1 MMTGK
6 PATAGATL
14 EAVMSK
20 HAAKNR
26 SELTELS
33 EQQLN
38 NVAGGTKSVDKAS
51 AKLFQA
57 CATGEHIKTAT
68 VAF

>member
-1 MMTGK
+1 MTGK

-20 HAAKNR
+20 HAVNDR
-26 SELTELS
+26 SEMTELS
-33 EQQLN
+33 EQLD

-57 CATGEHIKTAT
+57 CATGEHIKTASL
-68 VAF
+68 AY

>member
-1 MMTGK
+1 
-6 PATAGATL
+6 
-14 EAVMSK
+14 MSK
-20 HAAKNR
+20 HAANNR

-33 EQQLN
+33 ELQLN

>member
-1 MMTGK
+1 MTGK

-20 HAAKNR
+20 HAVNDR
-26 SELTELS
+26 SEMTELS
-33 EQQLN
+33 EHQLD

-57 CATGEHIKTAT
+57 CATGEHIKTASL
-68 VAF
+68 AY